1 MSAPKPKAKNQILS
15 EFDMMRSIEE
25 SARDFYREIV
35 IDPRVE
41 SPQVKQMF
49 ARIADEEQRHI
60 EIVDRIMHCIRTSL

>member
-41 SPQVKQMF
+41 SPEVKQMF

>member
-1 MSAPKPKAKNQILS
+1 MSAPKPKSKDQILS

-41 SPQVKQMF
+41 SPEIKQIF
-49 ARIADEEQRHI
+49 ARIAEDEQRHI